1 MNNTMSSIT
10 NLFNQPMVDHHLK
23 VSLKPAI
30 RPIFTAFFLLLLS
43 AISLPSPGTLPI
55 LFRLSLLPF
64 LFGLA
69 YDILLNRDY
78 SFGSPLRDTAFPSIA
93 FIIVFRALDFA
104 IINLWDPERAAH
116 WIVPDES
123 TVESKETPT
132 ATKDQENKHD
142 DKSETEKKS
151 DNSSES
157 KVMNSKEPC
166 RKWRR
171 VPYPPLWSTDRL
183 LWALDNLML
192 LRPGTP
198 WLFPWRLRALSWSQR
213 VLESPQATWATPEWP
228 LLPAALQQIAHLI
241 CHAYIRRLNLD
252 GSRPLWD
259 EPLFVQCALTFA
271 LGGIVTFGNAFEEA
285 LLYPIITH
293 FNLIPPTAL
302 VSNSRRAI
310 LSSGLVDLWGKRWH
324 HVWRRSYVRLARLMP
339 GANNPLVHAFATFYI
354 SAVMHCIL
362 LSRLY
367 PNPTLSNPASFL
379 TLIFEPGVMMFF
391 LSQGIGTVIERVWL
405 PVRPNDG
412 MGKKLLRWLWLYFVL
427 IGSGRWVTNTLVL
440 KGAMVK
446 DQWDMLNWSVVIKML
461 FGLIWPPS
469 NLSGFG

>member
-1 MNNTMSSIT
+1 MAITSSGYST
-10 NLFNQPMVDHHLK
+10 NR
-23 VSLKPAI
+23 S
-30 RPIFTAFFLLLLS
+30 S
-43 AISLPSPGTLPI
+43 
-55 LFRLSLLPF
+55 
-64 LFGLA
+64 
-69 YDILLNRDY
+69 
-78 SFGSPLRDTAFPSIA
+78 
-93 FIIVFRALDFA
+93 
-104 IINLWDPERAAH
+104 NL
-116 WIVPDES
+116 
-123 TVESKETPT
+123 
-132 ATKDQENKHD
+132 
-142 DKSETEKKS
+142 
-151 DNSSES
+151 
-157 KVMNSKEPC
+157 
-166 RKWRR
+166 
-171 VPYPPLWSTDRL
+171 
-183 LWALDNLML
+183 
-192 LRPGTP
+192 
-198 WLFPWRLRALSWSQR
+198 
-213 VLESPQATWATPEWP
+213 
-228 LLPAALQQIAHLI
+228 
-241 CHAYIRRLNLD
+241 
-252 GSRPLWD
+252 PLWD

-285 LLYPIITH
+285 ITYPIITH
-293 FNLIPPTAL
+293 LNLIPPTAL

-324 HVWRRSYVRLARLMP
+324 HVWRRSYVRLARLIP

-367 PNPTLSNPASFL
+367 PTPTLSNPVTFL

-412 MGKKLLRWLWLYFVL
+412 IGKKLSRWLWLYFVL

-440 KGAMVK
+440 KGVMVK